1 MIKSMTGYGR
11 AQQETPQFDVT
22 VEIKTL
28 NSKYLDSGIKL
39 PRLFGDR
46 EIEVRQLLSEKIQRG
61 KVSLSVDFRGKGE
74 LGGEPAVNED
84 LLKAYYHIYQKL
96 AGEVKAAEH
105 DLFRLAVQSPDVLL
119 PIVQENA
126 DSETWGKVREV
137 IEQALDTC
145 DKFRIQEG
153 EALKKDFINASE
165 NIKAALE
172 KIKEQIPV
180 RDQRLREKLK
190 SQVEENFSKD
200 IDENRFEQEL
210 IYYLE
215 KLDINEEIV
224 RLTNHLEYFS
234 EVLGQQNVHGK
245 KLGFISQEI
254 GREINTI
261 GSKANDAQIQ
271 RHVVGM
277 KEDLEKIK
285 EQVLNVL

>member
-1 MIKSMTGYGR
+1 MTGYGR
-11 AQQETPQFDVT
+11 AQQENTQFDVT
-22 VEIKTL
+22 AEIKTL
-28 NSKYLDSGIKL
+28 NSKYLDPGIRL
-39 PRLFGDR
+39 PRIFGDR
-46 EIEVRQLLSEKIQRG
+46 EIEVRQLLAEKIQRG

-74 LGGEPAVNED
+74 LGGEPAVNQD
-84 LLKAYYHIYQKL
+84 LFKAYYHIYQKL
-96 AGEVKAAEH
+96 AGEVKAPDH
-105 DLFRLAVQSPDVLL
+105 DLFCLAAQSPDVLL
-119 PIVQENA
+119 PVVQENA
-126 DSETWGKVREV
+126 DSETWSKVRAV
-137 IEQALDTC
+137 IEQALQIC
-145 DKFRIQEG
+145 DQFRIQEG
-153 EALKKDFINASE
+153 EALKKDFVHTSE
-165 NIKAALE
+165 NIKSSLD
-172 KIKEQIPV
+172 KIKERVPE

-190 SQVEENFSKD
+190 SQVKESFGKE

-234 EVLGQQNVHGK
+234 EVLDQTDVHGK

-261 GSKANDAQIQ
+261 GSKANDALIQ
-271 RHVVGM
+271 RHVVSM

>member
-1 MIKSMTGYGR
+1 MTGYGR
-11 AQQETPQFDVT
+11 AQQESPQFDVT

-61 KVSLSVDFRGKGE
+61 KVSLSVDFRGKGG

-84 LLKAYYHIYQKL
+84 LLKAYYHIYHKL
-96 AGEVKAAEH
+96 AGEVEAPEH

-126 DSETWGKVREV
+126 DTEIWSKVREV

-145 DKFRIQEG
+145 DQFRIQEG

-165 NIKAALE
+165 SIKSALE

-180 RDQRLREKLK
+180 RDQRLRDKLK

-215 KLDINEEIV
+215 KLDVNEEIV